1 MNNEKTFEAV
11 EKQLK
16 RFPIECR
23 TNYYKNKESLKIL
36 EEEKNMFINSTG
48 DYDNEKNIITL
59 YSDDSALTHELFHMA
74 FRDPSNVNEK
84 VFQNSEWLYGNGLTM
99 REKIETNEERYIG
112 RGITE
117 GFVSYLSKDNS
128 YVFLN
133 FFVDLLISIYGEEII
148 LYALKNDPA
157 GFIYDSRFYNILE
170 FIFKLD
176 KLYDSKISIKLISK
190 FRCAFEEKSITQ
202 EKSKEIFELL
212 DTIMDNFKISII
224 ELFKLIIDEY
234 SNCMQPKISKEA
246 FINKLSCFFDD
257 EKFKPAFVYDDIK
270 YSVKDELMI
279 VINRFKKNK
288 VKVFK

>member
-1 MNNEKTFEAV
+1 MNKKKYFDAV
-11 EKQLK
+11 EKQLE

-36 EEEKNMFINSTG
+36 EEEKNMFSNSTG

-59 YSDDSALTHELFHMA
+59 YSCDSALIHELFHMS
-74 FRDPSNVNEK
+74 FRDPNNINEK
-84 VFQNSEWLYGNGLTM
+84 VFQNSEWLHGNGLTM
-99 REKIETNEERYIG
+99 RVNVEKNEDIG

-117 GFVSYLSKDNS
+117 GFVSWLSRDNS

-133 FFVDLLISIYGEEII
+133 FFVDLLILIHGEDII
-148 LYALKNDPA
+148 SYALKNDPA
-157 GFIYDSRFYNILE
+157 GFIYEPRFHNILDL
-170 FIFKLD
+170 ILKLD
-176 KLYDSKISIKLISK
+176 KLYDSKRSIKFVSN
-190 FRCAFEEKSITQ
+190 FRCAFEKKSITQ

-212 DTIMDNFKISII
+212 DTVMDNFKTSII

-234 SNCMQPKISKEA
+234 SNCMQPKISKKA

-270 YSVKDELMI
+270 YSVKDEPMI
-279 VINRFKKNK
+279 VINRFTKNK
-288 VKVFK
+288 VNVFK